1 MIALP
6 DIFEN
11 NSIHFLSV
19 SCIRI
24 TSLQV
29 SCENKT
35 VDSLGTDQVKARN
48 KTHRCNA
55 YPDTFNFNLT

>member
-29 SCENKT
+29 PYENKT

-48 KTHRCNA
+48 KTH
-55 YPDTFNFNLT
+55 